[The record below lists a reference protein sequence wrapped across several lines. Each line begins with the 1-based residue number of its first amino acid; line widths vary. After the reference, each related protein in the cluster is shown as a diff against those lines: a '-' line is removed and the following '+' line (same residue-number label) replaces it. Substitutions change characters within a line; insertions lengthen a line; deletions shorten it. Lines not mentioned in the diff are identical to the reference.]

1 MRRLLIS
8 RLRRQQNSSCRL
20 IQRTA
25 VYGPVRTVVWEG
37 EELRGS
43 PLSRLTLFPFGRRP
57 HVTTPHLPHPACASG
72 ASRRPSSNA

>member
-37 EELRGS
+37 RSCEA
-43 PLSRLTLFPFGRRP
+43 PPYP
-57 HVTTPHLPHPACASG
+57 D
-72 ASRRPSSNA
+72 PSSVRLGSAGLLFFSMTGTSWPLARFAGDG